1 MMKHQNII
9 DGDGSWQLK
18 LEQSRC
24 PKCGNNLTLNKMV
37 GKLLC
42 HVCGLEIVDSS
53 MLSDKI
59 SDSNRESEM
68 ETHLMPDEASIAD
81 KEPRMQWQEAV
92 TTIDKVIEHWLCDE
106 RPVIGR
112 IEGDLADEVR
122 NAWHRILQG

>member
-1 MMKHQNII
+1 MKHQNII

-92 TTIDKVIEHWLCDE
+92 SVIDSIVMTEADNIEDHD
-106 RPVIGR
+106 
-112 IEGDLADEVR
+112 GDPMFAQTVR
-122 NAWHRILQG
+122 DAWQRILQG